1 MILFFISIIK
11 EKIMPDRYQYA
22 GFWVRVAASLI
33 DTVLTLVITT
43 PLMILYYGYDT
54 YWQAAQEGELLGVVD
69 LLLTWIFPLVAT
81 IWFWLKFQAT
91 PGKILFSLKVLDEQ
105 TGSPLTLKQSIFRY
119 LGYFVSIFGL
129 MLGFIWIAFDAKK
142 QGWHDKIA
150 KTVVVRD
157 NSLSA

>member
-1 MILFFISIIK
+1 MA
-11 EKIMPDRYQYA
+11 DRYQYA
-22 GFWVRVAASLI
+22 GFWVRVGASLI
-33 DTVLTLVITT
+33 DTVLTMLITT
-43 PLMILYYGYDT
+43 PLLILLYGFDT
-54 YWQAAQEGELLGVVD
+54 YWQAAQQGDFLGLGEVFVS
-69 LLLTWIFPLVAT
+69 WVFPIVAT

-105 TGSPLTLKQSIFRY
+105 TGNPLTLKQSIFRY

-129 MLGFIWIAFDAKK
+129 MLGFVWIAFDAKK

-157 NSLSA
+157 HSLNA